1 MDYLYFGM
9 KVLNFFVI
17 PLCFYIAF
25 KMKKSMKKIISLSKE
40 NSELKTRLKRAVEES
55 LQEIEERMDELTQEV
70 KDLHAHVIKLH
81 QDQISW
87 ITSSKELPDASR
99 MVLLLDKDKKEGHGF
114 LNQGNESW
122 TLTSLGGT
130 MGKVSLEKIT
140 HWKPI
145 FHL

>member
-1 MDYLYFGM
+1 MDYLYIGM
-9 KVLNFFVI
+9 KALNFLVI
-17 PLCFYIAF
+17 PLGFYIAF
-25 KMKKSMKKIISLSKE
+25 KMKKSMKKIVSLSKE
-40 NSELKTRLKRAVEES
+40 NNELKTRLQRAVEES
-55 LQEIEERMDELTQEV
+55 LQEIEERMDELNHEV
-70 KDLHAHVIKLH
+70 KDLHAHLIKLH

-87 ITSSKELPDASR
+87 ITSSKELPDPSK
-99 MVLLLDKDKKEGHGF
+99 MVLVLDKDKKEGHGF

>member
-1 MDYLYFGM
+1 MDYIYFGM

-40 NSELKTRLKRAVEES
+40 NNELKTRLQEGVEES
-55 LQEIEERMDELTQEV
+55 LREIEERMDDLNHEV
-70 KDLHAHVIKLH
+70 KDLHAHLIKLH

-87 ITSSKELPDASR
+87 VTSSKELPVPSK
-99 MVLLLDKDKKEGHGF
+99 MVLVLDKDKKEGHGF

-122 TLTSLGGT
+122 TLTS
-130 MGKVSLEKIT
+130 SRS
-140 HWKPI
+140 
-145 FHL
+145 

>member
-1 MDYLYFGM
+1 MDYLYIILIGASLFILPQWGFLGW
-9 KVLNFFVI
+9 KVRNE
-17 PLCFYIAF
+17 
-25 KMKKSMKKIISLSKE
+25 KKKNTSLSQE
-40 NSELKTRLKRAVEES
+40 NCDLRSHRQRTDTGLA
-55 LQEIEERMDELTQEV
+55 EIEERMDELNHEV
-70 KDLHAHVIKLH
+70 KDLHAHLIKLH

-87 ITSSKELPDASR
+87 ITSSKELPDPSK
-99 MVLLLDKDKKEGHGF
+99 MVLVLDKDKKERHGF